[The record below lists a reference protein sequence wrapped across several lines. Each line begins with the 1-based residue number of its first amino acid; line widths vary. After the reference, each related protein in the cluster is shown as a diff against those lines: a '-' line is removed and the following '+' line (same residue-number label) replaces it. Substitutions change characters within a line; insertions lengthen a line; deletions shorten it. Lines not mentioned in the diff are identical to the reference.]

1 MDDLKQRLLKEAEVA
16 EGDMIRVDMFLNHQ
30 LDIDLLERIG
40 KELARRFKGT
50 KVDKVLTAESSG
62 IPIAIFVAKA
72 LKVPV
77 VYAKKFQ
84 SGFQDPDVY
93 SAETHS
99 FSMEKTYTLRVARRY
114 LHPEERVLLVDDIL
128 SNGQAMLAL
137 LELAATAG
145 AQAVGVGVAIEKNS
159 RDGGRVLR
167 RMGFQ
172 VESIVAIDRVE
183 DGHIILAED

>member
-99 FSMEKTYTLRVARRY
+99 FSMAKTYTLRVARRY

-183 DGHIILAED
+183 EGHIILAED